1 MVEIDY
7 MTNGVYDGKKKC
19 SASDHF
25 VEWYVR
31 VQWYI
36 LLYGEVF

>member
-1 MVEIDY
+1 
-7 MTNGVYDGKKKC
+7 VYDGTKEC
-19 SASDHF
+19 SASDHV
-25 VEWYVR
+25 VEGYVR